1 MPDSDLYLNTLDTGS
16 SPQRFTSEGTTN
28 YRPNWYLDGQALTY
42 MSNREG
48 RFGIWTRPADFS
60 GAATP
65 VPVPGLEGGAIYEG
79 FFAPG
84 DTPLL
89 AFQTGSGINGN
100 IYVVRYVVRPG
111 VDDLP
116 VDLVGNDFVEHSV
129 AISPGRRGDRRQSG
143 ELAASQQ
150 S

>member
-1 MPDSDLYLNTLDTGS
+1 MVAGWEVA
-16 SPQRFTSEGTTN
+16 FI
-28 YRPNWYLDGQALTY
+28 
-42 MSNREG
+42 SNRSGEPA
-48 RFGIWTRPADFS
+48 IWTRPADFS

-100 IYVVRYVVRPG
+100 IYVVRPG

-116 VDLVGNDFVEHSV
+116 VDLVGNDVVDHSV

-143 ELAASQQ
+143 ELAASRQ